1 MAGGDADNTG
11 AARLIGVREA
21 ASHMVRA
28 NLGPGMLALPYAF
41 GQAGWGA
48 GTAVLALTIAQ
59 GMYSMRVLTACERQL
74 VASNAA
80 EAGQQQEGSALRRLS
95 YGEVVEQSLGRRGR
109 SVAEFFLFVAQAGVC
124 CVYISLVTENC
135 LALIPPEWRPSMALA
150 LCTLAPALFSWAALV
165 RDVAQL
171 RCVSVV
177 GNAGMVAVVCAATAS
192 GLAALVGGT
201 ALGPAAGDAA
211 WRGHVGPVTG
221 TRDLVML
228 ASSTFYAFEGMGL
241 VLPIANS
248 MAEPE
253 RFRESLCAASL
264 MLVSHRTTRVFA
276 VPAAA
281 KLRFSATRACASCSS
296 E

>member
-48 GTAVLALTIAQ
+48 GTAVLALTMGQ

-80 EAGQQQEGSALRRLS
+80 EAGQQGSALRRLS

-177 GNAGMVAVVCAATAS
+177 GNVGMVVVVCAATAS

-201 ALGPAAGDAA
+201 TLGPAAGDAA
-211 WRGHVGPVTG
+211 WRGHAGPVTG
-221 TRDLVML
+221 ARDLVML

-248 MAEPE
+248 MAQAE

-264 MLVSHRTTRVFA
+264 ILVSHRTTRVFA

-281 KLRFSATRACASCSS
+281 KLRFFFSAPRACASCSS

>member
-1 MAGGDADNTG
+1 MAGGDADNAS

-48 GTAVLALTIAQ
+48 GTAVLALTMGQ

-80 EAGQQQEGSALRRLS
+80 EAGQQGSALRRLS

-135 LALIPPEWRPSMALA
+135 LALIPPGWRPSMALA

-177 GNAGMVAVVCAATAS
+177 GNVGMVVVVCAATAS

-201 ALGPAAGDAA
+201 TLGPAAGDAA
-211 WRGHVGPVTG
+211 WRGHAGPVTG
-221 TRDLVML
+221 ARDLVML

-248 MAEPE
+248 MAQPE

-264 MLVSHRTTRVFA
+264 FLVSNRTTRVVCWFQ
-276 VPAAA
+276 P
-281 KLRFSATRACASCSS
+281 RPTFSR
-296 E
+296 